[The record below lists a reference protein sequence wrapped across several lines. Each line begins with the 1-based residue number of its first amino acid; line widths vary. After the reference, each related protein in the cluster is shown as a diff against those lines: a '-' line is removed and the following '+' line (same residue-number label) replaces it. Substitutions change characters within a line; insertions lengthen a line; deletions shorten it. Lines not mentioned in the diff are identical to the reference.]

1 MQKNSPPRRKLWQ
14 RLLSVLMTLALIV
27 TSIVGFQQSKET
39 VKAEDLRMSLDDNGN
54 ITWSTT
60 SHKSTASVRFRT
72 IGWYFQFSY
81 KDAATGKIEQYPEA
95 PVYVSLDGT
104 GKIMSRGHKV
114 GTYDG
119 SNGASNSTANM
130 SYSIYMHCK
139 QFLL

>member
-1 MQKNSPPRRKLWQ
+1 MQKNSPPRRKLWHK
-14 RLLSVLMTLALIV
+14 LLSVLMTLALIV

-39 VKAEDLRMSLDDNGN
+39 VKAEDLRMVVDRWGD
-54 ITWSTT
+54 ITWDTT

-72 IGWYFQFSY
+72 IGWYFQFSF
-81 KDAATGKIEQYPEA
+81 KDASTGEIEQYPET